1 MTDSALLVDP
11 TTAPAPPDSAPA
23 SPLEALAGR
32 KVALVRNAWPSW
44 HRMVDRLGSLL
55 ADREDAATQ
64 QYLVPN
70 GSAADPQQLRLIAA
84 SADAAVVGLANCGSC
99 TAWSHHDAVV
109 LSSLGLPVVLVVTSE
124 FTSLVAALAV
134 SAGVRLPT
142 VTIDVNPETVPEAT
156 ALTLLDDAYDAI
168 VAALTTPP
176 AAGPALASHAAGAA
190 GAARATS
197 AGELLVTPEPS
208 RRYADEADAVDRC
221 HDLGWTDGLPVIP
234 PTVHR
239 VDAILAV
246 LGDPDDVVASMPPSG
261 APVTNRALAANAVMA
276 GCQPGHLPVLTAIV
290 RAVCVPEFNLNG
302 IATTTGP
309 STPFAVVS
317 GPAAEQAGLNSG
329 RGALG
334 PGWRANASIGRALRL
349 LIGNVGGARPAEVSK
364 SIIGQPGR
372 YTMCIAENEARSPWE
387 PLHVTLGLDDG
398 QSAVTVLSA
407 TGTMNVLTPRSDVDA
422 MLTILADALAYLGN
436 PNVVMG
442 RGTVGVLVTPGHAE
456 AMAQAGLSKAEVA
469 AELWARSSIPIGRF
483 PASAHPDPPYEFI
496 LRDGRVYPVAGP
508 EHIYVIVAGGP
519 EPTHATV
526 VPSHPSCHPVTAPV
540 R

>member
-11 TTAPAPPDSAPA
+11 TTAPAPPESVPA
-23 SPLEALAGR
+23 VTLETLAGR
-32 KVALVRNAWPSW
+32 TVALVRNAWPSW

-55 ADREDAATQ
+55 ADREAAATQ

-70 GSAADPQQLRLIAA
+70 GSAADPEHLNLIAA
-84 SADAAVVGLANCGSC
+84 AADAAVVGLANCGSC

-109 LSSLGLPVVLVVTSE
+109 LSSLGVPVVLVVTSE
-124 FTSLVAALAV
+124 FTSLVNALAE

-142 VTIDVNPETVPEAT
+142 VTIDTNPETVPEAT
-156 ALTLLDDAYDAI
+156 ALTLLDGAYDAI

-176 AAGPALASHAAGAA
+176 AAGPVSVGDHS
-190 GAARATS
+190 RA
-197 AGELLVTPEPS
+197 PEPS
-208 RRYADEADAVDRC
+208 RRNADEADAVDLC

-234 PTVHR
+234 PTVPR
-239 VDAILAV
+239 VDAMLAV
-246 LGDPDDVVASMPPSG
+246 LGDPDDVIASMPPSG

-276 GCQPGHLPVLTAIV
+276 GCLPEHLPVLTAIV
-290 RAVCVPEFNLNG
+290 RAVCVPEYNLNG

-317 GPAAEQAGLNSG
+317 GPAAVEAGLNSG

-349 LIGNVGGARPAEVSK
+349 LIGNVGGARPGDVSK
-364 SIIGQPGR
+364 SITGQPGR
-372 YTMCIAENEARSPWE
+372 YTMCIAENSARSPWE
-387 PLHVTLGLDDG
+387 PLHVTLGLNAG

-442 RGTVGVLVTPGHAE
+442 RGTVGVLLTPGHAA
-456 AMAQAGLSKAEVA
+456 AMARAGLSKADVA
-469 AELWARSSIPIGRF
+469 AEIWARSSIPIERF

-496 LRDGRVYPVAGP
+496 VHADRVYPVAGP
-508 EHIYVIVAGGP
+508 QHLYVIVAGGP

-526 VPSHPSCHPVTAPV
+526 VPSHPSCRPVTAPV

>member
-11 TTAPAPPDSAPA
+11 TTAPAPPESVPA
-23 SPLEALAGR
+23 ASLETLAGR

-70 GSAADPQQLRLIAA
+70 GSAAEPEHLTLIAA
-84 SADAAVVGLANCGSC
+84 TADAAVVGLANCGSC

-109 LSSLGLPVVLVVTSE
+109 LSSLGVPVVLVVTSE
-124 FTSLVAALAV
+124 FTSLVDALAV

-142 VTIDVNPETVPEAT
+142 VTIDTNPETVPEET
-156 ALTLLDDAYDAI
+156 ALTLLDSAYDAI

-176 AAGPALASHAAGAA
+176 AAC
-190 GAARATS
+190 
-197 AGELLVTPEPS
+197 AGEGQLAPRPS
-208 RRYADEADAVDRC
+208 RRNVNEADDAVDRC

-234 PTVHR
+234 PTVRR
-239 VDAILAV
+239 VDALLAV
-246 LGDPDDVVASMPPSG
+246 LGDPDDVIAPMPPSG
-261 APVTNRALAANAVMA
+261 APVTHRALAANAVMA
-276 GCQPGHLPVLTAIV
+276 GCLPEHLPVLTAIV

-309 STPFAVVS
+309 STPFAVVT
-317 GPAAEQAGLNSG
+317 GPAAIQAGLNSG

-349 LIGNVGGARPAEVSK
+349 LIGNVGGARPGDVSK
-364 SIIGQPGR
+364 SIMGQPGR
-372 YTMCIAENEARSPWE
+372 YTMCIAENQARSPWE
-387 PLHVTLGLDDG
+387 PLHVTLGLDAG
-398 QSAVTVLSA
+398 RSAVTVLSA

-442 RGTVGVLVTPGHAE
+442 RGTVGVLVTPGHAA
-456 AMAQAGLSKAEVA
+456 AMARAGLSKADVA
-469 AELWARSSIPIGRF
+469 AEIWARSSIPIERF
-483 PASAHPDPPYEFI
+483 PATAHPDPPYEFI
-496 LRDGRVYPVAGP
+496 VRDGRVYPVAGP
-508 EHIYVIVAGGP
+508 EQLYVIVAGGP

-526 VPSHPSCHPVTAPV
+526 VPSHPSCRPVTTPV

>member
-1 MTDSALLVDP
+1 MTNSALLVDP
-11 TTAPAPPDSAPA
+11 TTAPAPPDSLPA
-23 SPLEALAGR
+23 ATLESLAGR
-32 KVALVRNAWPSW
+32 KVALVKNAWPSW

-55 ADREDAATQ
+55 AERADVATH

-70 GSAADPQQLRLIAA
+70 GSAADPEQLKLIAA
-84 SADAAVVGLANCGSC
+84 TADAAVVGLANCGSC
-99 TAWSHHDAVV
+99 TAWSHHDAAV
-109 LSSLGLPVVLVVTSE
+109 LSSLGVPVVLVVTAE
-124 FTSLVAALAV
+124 FTSLVDALAS

-142 VTIDVNPETVPEAT
+142 VTIDTNPETVPDAT

-168 VAALTTPP
+168 VAALTTHETALTTEE
-176 AAGPALASHAAGAA
+176 AAGEQAHSRP
-190 GAARATS
+190 
-197 AGELLVTPEPS
+197 VTAVPS
-208 RRYADEADAVDRC
+208 RHFSDEADAVERC
-221 HDLGWTDGLPVIP
+221 HELGWTDGLPVIP
-234 PTVHR
+234 PTVRR
-239 VDAILAV
+239 VDALLAV
-246 LGDPDDVVASMPPSG
+246 LGDADDVVASMPPSG

-276 GCQPGHLPVLTAIV
+276 GCLPDHLPVLTAIV
-290 RAVCVPEFNLNG
+290 RAVCVPTFNLNG

-317 GPAAEQAGLNSG
+317 GPAAVRAGLNAG

-349 LIGNVGGARPAEVSK
+349 LIGNVGGARPGVVSK
-364 SIIGQPGR
+364 SITGQPGR

-387 PLHVTLGLDDG
+387 PLRVTLGLGAG

-422 MLTILADALAYLGN
+422 MLTILADGLAYLGN

-442 RGTVGVLVTPGHAE
+442 RGTVGVLVTPGHAA
-456 AMAQAGLSKAEVA
+456 AMARAGLCKADVA
-469 AELWARSSIPIGRF
+469 AEIWARSSVPIERF

-496 LRDGRVYPVAGP
+496 VRDRRVYPVAGP
-508 EHIYVIVAGGP
+508 EQIYVIVVGGP

-526 VPSHPSCHPVTAPV
+526 VPSHPSCHPVTVPV